1 MRYNTVMTL
10 NGGRNMDGQ
19 RDAQVTVLAFTDM
32 DAYDRHP
39 PAGNDE
45 GSHGSHAYSAVSRE
59 CA

>member
-1 MRYNTVMTL
+1 
-10 NGGRNMDGQ
+10 MDGQ